1 MSRSISSFLVPSPSP
16 TILRTAATNSADI
29 TLDPGFKNFYA
40 YLRSQNIPFII
51 VSSGMQPT
59 IYAVLEHLLGDDAKN
74 IEIIS
79 NDVKYLDPE
88 QKGTSWEIVWRHP
101 ESGFGHDKSRSIEP
115 YRSLEHRP
123 TIFFAGDG
131 VSDLSAARHADLLFT
146 KVGPSGESDLQ
157 KFCERENIPHVDFKD
172 FSTVEA
178 KVKEVVEGGK
188 SCEQVIAESST
199 LKN

>member
-1 MSRSISSFLVPSPSP
+1 MKP
-16 TILRTAATNSADI
+16 TIFS
-29 TLDPGFKNFYA
+29 
-40 YLRSQNIPFII
+40 
-51 VSSGMQPT
+51 
-59 IYAVLEHLLGDDAKN
+59 VLEVLLGDDAKN

-79 NDVKYLDPE
+79 NDVKYLDAE
-88 QKGTSWEIVWRHP
+88 QKGTQWEIVWRHP

-115 YRSLEHRP
+115 YRALDQRP

-157 KFCERENIPHVDFKD
+157 QFCERENIPHVDFKD
-172 FSTVEA
+172 FSLVKN
-178 KVKEVVEGGK
+178 KVQEVVEGGK
-188 SCEQVIAESST
+188 TPEQVIAESST